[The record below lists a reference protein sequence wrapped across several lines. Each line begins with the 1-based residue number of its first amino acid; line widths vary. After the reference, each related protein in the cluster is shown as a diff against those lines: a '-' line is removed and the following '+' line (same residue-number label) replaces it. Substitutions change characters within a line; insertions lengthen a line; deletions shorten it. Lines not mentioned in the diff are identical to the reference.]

1 MSVGESLN
9 LNTKTE
15 FLFLLSFIFQMDID
29 EEMSEALYSQL
40 LELEKEIRSK
50 LREEN
55 AGKKTSAQCDRK
67 ATHL

>member
-1 MSVGESLN
+1 
-9 LNTKTE
+9 
-15 FLFLLSFIFQMDID
+15 MDID

-55 AGKKTSAQCDRK
+55 AGKKTSTQCDRK